1 MLLTKT
7 MKVIHHAS
15 MSKAG
20 YEKALDTLDELVRI
34 LSRIEPDIVCDD
46 NDDGIDCDEN
56 QVMGEL

>member
-7 MKVIHHAS
+7 IKVVRYAS

-20 YEKALDTLDELVRI
+20 YEKALDILDELVRV
-34 LSRIEPDIVCDD
+34 LSRIEPDIGCDD

-56 QVMGEL
+56 QVIGEL